1 MLVKE
6 KHDWHQIR
14 YFFLFYSFI
23 YYNKKLCATFFHN
36 NKCVEKKIEK
46 KAQVDPTTDQDGK
59 SKIYKQNVFVCTLLT
74 TTKIGNFI
82 ITDHNGMEKELKEKT
97 WLYSQMSWEGGEGG
111 GGGGGEEL

>member
-1 MLVKE
+1 MCGEE
-6 KHDWHQIR
+6 K
-14 YFFLFYSFI
+14 
-23 YYNKKLCATFFHN
+23 
-36 NKCVEKKIEK
+36 EK

-97 WLYSQMSWEGGEGG
+97 
-111 GGGGGEEL
+111 